1 MKTQWSIINS
11 ILLGLAALRNTLVEK
26 STIDLHWVKQLFSA
40 KLSWASV
47 SNYIL
52 PLLKTGLKEAMGY
65 EVELE
70 LLVLFVA
77 GYFIAIKSSIFSL
90 SIFKFK
96 KADHTGVHC
105 YGLCGA

>member
-11 ILLGLAALRNTLVEK
+11 ILLGIAALRNTLVEK
-26 STIDLHWVKQLFSA
+26 STIDLQSVKHIFST

-52 PLLKTGLKEAMGY
+52 PLVKTGLKEAMGY

-70 LLVLFVA
+70 LLVLLVA
-77 GYFIAIKSSIFSL
+77 GYFIAVKTAIFSISL
-90 SIFKFK
+90 FKFNK
-96 KADHTGVHC
+96 SNHTQSSC
-105 YGLCGA
+105 YHLCGA